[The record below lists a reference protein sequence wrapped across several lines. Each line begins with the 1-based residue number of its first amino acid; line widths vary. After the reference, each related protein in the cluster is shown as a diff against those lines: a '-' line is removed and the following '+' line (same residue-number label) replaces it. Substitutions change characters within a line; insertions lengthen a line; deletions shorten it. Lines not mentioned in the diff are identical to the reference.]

1 MKYEMVLKD
10 KTPGQKALKQLLG
23 KSREKV
29 GRALLPKLEG
39 RLLADVY
46 KCTKGRRER
55 NTAQRI
61 R

>member
-1 MKYEMVLKD
+1 MVLKD
-10 KTPGQKALKQLLG
+10 KTPGQKELKQLLG